1 MDWITHEEDVWF
13 EFRGNSPHQLVPG
26 RFYRGTVD
34 GYADFGVFVDLASN
48 VTGLLH
54 RSELDRR
61 LESLDWEPGD
71 EVFVQVKNVRDN
83 GNIDLGW
90 SIRQSD
96 SEFRGARIHD
106 PDGDADGQPVEQDAE
121 SGGPT
126 TVKTRPKTGKT
137 TKPAGVS
144 TSSEQTESDADAE
157 PEPEPKPESDA
168 GDEDRAPTAGD
179 VVDDIAANGESEQ
192 EADAEPESEP
202 ESDSESKEDA
212 ESDDEQE
219 VETDADAESADEAER
234 VTLASIDDRVGDV
247 IRVEGEIASVR
258 QTGGPTVFELRDE
271 TAIADC
277 AAFVEAGVR
286 AYPEVEVGDYVRIDG
301 EVERRRGELQ
311 IETEELTI
319 LDGDEPVAAVGKS
332 LLDAAEAIRRAVLES
347 RPIVVRHTAT
357 ADGYVAGAAVERAVL
372 PLIREEHPRDD
383 AEYHYFTRRPL
394 EEAVYGMDAATN
406 DVTRMLEDRDR
417 HDEKLP
423 LVLLLGAGS
432 TAESLDGLGLLG
444 VYGSERVVVDAAPA
458 DDEVAAEVDVL
469 VNPAREGADARDLSV
484 GALASTLSVAVND
497 DVRDDVSHLPAV
509 SYWENCPQQYLD
521 LAESHGFD
529 VDRVRELRE
538 AVALEAYYQSYQD
551 KRELI
556 ADLLFDADEGLAG
569 HVSEQF
575 RIKLEDEIE
584 TAQANLERRE
594 VGAISAAVLDSDA
607 YSHRFDFPPTGLLVD
622 ELHRRTREGDAFVT
636 VALGMDE
643 LYLRATGDLDLRA
656 VVESAAE
663 KAPAAGLAAAGI
675 REGRIEFLTG
685 ARDEAL
691 EAVLDAA
698 AEQF

>member
-319 LDGDEPVAAVGKS
+319 LDGDEADTVAQR
-332 LLDAAEAIRRAVLES
+332 L
-347 RPIVVRHTAT
+347 
-357 ADGYVAGAAVERAVL
+357 
-372 PLIREEHPRDD
+372 
-383 AEYHYFTRRPL
+383 
-394 EEAVYGMDAATN
+394 
-406 DVTRMLEDRDR
+406 
-417 HDEKLP
+417 
-423 LVLLLGAGS
+423 
-432 TAESLDGLGLLG
+432 
-444 VYGSERVVVDAAPA
+444 
-458 DDEVAAEVDVL
+458 
-469 VNPAREGADARDLSV
+469 ADALS
-484 GALASTLSVAVND
+484 
-497 DVRDDVSHLPAV
+497 
-509 SYWENCPQQYLD
+509 
-521 LAESHGFD
+521 
-529 VDRVRELRE
+529 
-538 AVALEAYYQSYQD
+538 
-551 KRELI
+551 
-556 ADLLFDADEGLAG
+556 
-569 HVSEQF
+569 
-575 RIKLEDEIE
+575 DEI
-584 TAQANLERRE
+584 
-594 VGAISAAVLDSDA
+594 G
-607 YSHRFDFPPTGLLVD
+607 
-622 ELHRRTREGDAFVT
+622 
-636 VALGMDE
+636 
-643 LYLRATGDLDLRA
+643 RAH
-656 VVESAAE
+656 V
-663 KAPAAGLAAAGI
+663 
-675 REGRIEFLTG
+675 
-685 ARDEAL
+685 
-691 EAVLDAA
+691 
-698 AEQF
+698 